1 MVIVQ
6 RHHEGKCS
14 LGTMMGGV
22 AVGTGLFRKPL
33 RCWLGDGGGVVLGC
47 AGVPR
52 RPQNGAWWETEGYH
66 I

>member
-6 RHHEGKCS
+6 RHHEHKCS
-14 LGTMMGGV
+14 LGAV

-52 RPQNGAWWETEGYH
+52 RPQN
-66 I
+66 